1 MFVPSSSR
9 RRALLVGVPALAWMA
24 SAASAQPP
32 SLSSP
37 PSPKPGRARLSV
49 ALSESG
55 ALYQLPLTVAAH
67 LGYFAAEGLELEF
80 HEFGGIGPIQQSL
93 VKGTTDLA
101 VGGLESAV
109 VLRQRGFD
117 CLAFALLSRA
127 PQLVFGVNAR
137 ALPGF
142 RQVSQLRGAR
152 IGISALEPATH
163 WFAKLVLQRSGL
175 KPEDVEFVALGSTT
189 AVVAALRDGEIAAIA
204 HFDPLVSLLEAR
216 GDIRVVADTRLLR
229 STQEV
234 FGGPMPG
241 GSLYAPL
248 DFVQRN
254 PKRVQGVTNA
264 VVKALKW
271 LQTAG
276 PSDIVRAVPETA
288 MQGDRAVFLSAFEKS
303 REALSPDGV
312 VSEQGVQTALRLV
325 ERYGAAPHAARVD
338 SEAVYTNEFARKAK
352 QRFQA

>member
-1 MFVPSSSR
+1 MSVSSSSR
-9 RRALLVGVPALAWMA
+9 RRSLLLGLPALVWMA
-24 SAASAQPP
+24 STASAQP
-32 SLSSP
+32 SP
-37 PSPKPGRARLSV
+37 LTLKPERARLRV
-49 ALSESG
+49 ALNESG
-55 ALYQLPLTVAAH
+55 ALYQLPLTVAAQ
-67 LGYFAAEGLELEF
+67 LGYFDAEGLELEF
-80 HEFGGIGPIQQSL
+80 HEFSGTGPIQQSL
-93 VKGTTDLA
+93 AKATSDVA

-117 CLAFALLSRA
+117 CLTFALLSRA

-142 RQVSQLRGAR
+142 RQVNQLRGTK
-152 IGISALEPATH
+152 IGISAHETATH
-163 WFAKLVLQRSGL
+163 WFAKLVLQRNGL
-175 KPEDVEFVALGSTT
+175 KPEDVEFVALGSTV
-189 AVVAALRDGEIAAIA
+189 AAVAALREGDIAAIA
-204 HFDPLVSLLEAR
+204 HFDPLISLLEAR
-216 GDIRVVADTRLLR
+216 GDIRVVTDTRLLR

-234 FGGPMPG
+234 FGGPMSG

-254 PKRVQGVTNA
+254 PRTVQGLANA

-276 PSDIVRAVPETA
+276 PSDIVRALPEIA
-288 MQGDRAVFLSAFEKS
+288 MHGDRAIFLSAFEKS
-303 REALSPDGV
+303 REALSPDGM

-325 ERYGAAPHAARVD
+325 ERYGVAPPPARLA